1 MNPITASP
9 EMALT
14 IAHRTMQDRRE
25 DAALRAQRR
34 DARRERRARLQGAR
48 EWRRLSAKPST
59 PTMPWWAVRYLHPS
73 R

>member
-9 EMALT
+9 EMALA

-25 DAALRAQRR
+25 EAALRAQRR
-34 DARRERRARLQGAR
+34 TARMERRTRLRSAR
-48 EWRRLSAKPST
+48 EWRRLSARPST
-59 PTMPWWAVRYLHPS
+59 PTMPWWAVRYLRPT